1 MTALK
6 SWYDQSFRNVMTKP
20 APMTPRAVQGPA
32 SAQTGTTMGASG
44 AGQQAS
50 ALRRPMQND
59 DDDAP
64 MWTQLGKQGQ
74 DTLRGGYA
82 AGGFEG
88 IVNAAGSDAWYDLP
102 PHVRTQL
109 LVGARR

>member
-6 SWYDQSFRNVMTKP
+6 SWYDQSFRNVMTRP
-20 APMTPRAVQGPA
+20 APTTPRAVQGPA
-32 SAQTGTTMGASG
+32 SAQTGTTTGASG
-44 AGQQAS
+44 AGRQAA
-50 ALRRPMQND
+50 ALARPMQD

-88 IVNAAGSDAWYDLP
+88 IVKSAGSDAWYDLP
-102 PHVRTQL
+102 SHVRTQL
-109 LVGARR
+109 LIGARR